1 MALYIYA
8 GIKMTD
14 RWGPFYVIRMYIYSR
29 ETVMVK
35 NFLHLYLVFLLIW
48 KTAMD
53 SFNGFSK
60 ICHIACMVNTSWS
73 GQTLFG
79 SSIVTSNKHYV
90 CIVLEIF
97 LSFLLKKSSNAE
109 NIKSPVS
116 TRDRERRNSL
126 CKHVFLNAWN
136 LQYIDR

>member
-1 MALYIYA
+1 M
-8 GIKMTD
+8 
-14 RWGPFYVIRMYIYSR
+14 
-29 ETVMVK
+29 
-35 NFLHLYLVFLLIW
+35 LVFLLIW

-90 CIVLEIF
+90 CIVLEVF
-97 LSFLLKKSSNAE
+97 LSFLLKKSLNAE
-109 NIKSPVS
+109 NIKSFVS

-126 CKHVFLNAWN
+126 CKHVFLNGWN
-136 LQYIDR
+136 LEYIHRRFYFLHHILLLSKCTSIIDILFHIIRRYFSKG

>member
-1 MALYIYA
+1 MALYICRN
-8 GIKMTD
+8 KND
-14 RWGPFYVIRMYIYSR
+14 RSLRSILRDQNVYILLGKGYGK
-29 ETVMVK
+29 K

-48 KTAMD
+48 KTVMD

-90 CIVLEIF
+90 CIVLEVF
-97 LSFLLKKSSNAE
+97 LSFLLKKSLNAE

-116 TRDRERRNSL
+116 TRDREQRNSL
-126 CKHVFLNAWN
+126 CKHVFLTA
-136 LQYIDR
+136 LILRYIHR